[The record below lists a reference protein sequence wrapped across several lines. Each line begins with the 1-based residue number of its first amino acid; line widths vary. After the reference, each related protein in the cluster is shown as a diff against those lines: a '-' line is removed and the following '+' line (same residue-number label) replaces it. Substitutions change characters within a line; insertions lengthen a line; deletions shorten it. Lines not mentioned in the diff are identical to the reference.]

1 MNYYQD
7 ITLLPDSEISLGF
20 IWQKVFQ
27 QVHIAFVENKVAQNQ
42 SDIAVSFPQYR
53 NVVFPLGDKL
63 RLFANGESQLEQL
76 NIAKWLSRFADYCHI
91 SSIKTVPEHT
101 QFVLFS
107 RKHCQTNPERLARRR
122 AKRKGETFEQ
132 AMQHFAGFKDDSFT
146 LPFIAME
153 SLSSADTSGSTNKFR
168 LIVEQKILPEHQPG
182 NFNCYGLS
190 KGATV
195 PWF

>member
-1 MNYYQD
+1 MKYYLD
-7 ITLLPDSEISLGF
+7 ITLLPNEDVGHYFLWG
-20 IWQKVFQ
+20 KLYQ
-27 QVHIAFVENKVAQNQ
+27 QLHLALVEHNQ
-42 SDIAVSFPQYR
+42 SKDGNIGFSFPQYSSK
-53 NVVFPLGDKL
+53 PPQLGLKL
-63 RLFANGESQLEQL
+63 RLFAPTESELVML

-91 SSIKTVPEHT
+91 SSIKTVPDHT
-101 QFVLFS
+101 QFALFS

-132 AMQHFAGFKDDSFT
+132 AMQHFAGFKDDSST
-146 LPFIAME
+146 LPFVALE
-153 SLSSADTSGSTNKFR
+153 SLSSDTTNGESNKFR

>member
-1 MNYYQD
+1 MQHYVD
-7 ITLLPDSEISLGF
+7 ITLLPADGIGNYFLLSKLY
-20 IWQKVFQ
+20 Q
-27 QVHIAFVENKVAQNQ
+27 QLHLALVEHNQ
-42 SDIAVSFPQYR
+42 SKDGNIGISFPQYDIK
-53 NVVFPLGDKL
+53 PAQLGLKL
-63 RLFANGESQLEQL
+63 RLFAPNESELTRL
-76 NIAKWLSRFADYCHI
+76 NIAKWLNRFADYCHI
-91 SSIKTVPEHT
+91 SSIKAVPEYT
-101 QFVLFS
+101 QFALFS

-132 AMQHFAGFKDDSFT
+132 AMQHFAGFEDDGST

-153 SLSSADTSGSTNKFR
+153 SLSSDNTSGNTNRFR
-168 LIVEQKILPEHQPG
+168 LIIEQKIVPERQPG

>member
-1 MNYYQD
+1 MQHYLD
-7 ITLLPDSEISLGF
+7 ITLLPDDGIGHYFLWG
-20 IWQKVFQ
+20 KLYQ
-27 QVHIAFVENKVAQNQ
+27 QLHLALVEHNQ
-42 SDIAVSFPQYR
+42 SKDGDIGISFPQYSIQPP
-53 NVVFPLGDKL
+53 NLGLKF
-63 RLFANGESQLEQL
+63 RLFAPTESELVML

-122 AKRKGETFEQ
+122 AKRKSETFEQ
-132 AMQHFAGFKDDSFT
+132 AMQHFAGFKDDSST

-153 SLSSADTSGSTNKFR
+153 SLSSADTSGSANKFR
-168 LIVEQKILPEHQPG
+168 LIIEQKILPEHQPG